1 MFDFF
6 DDSCG
11 CRGVDLGNKAAKG
24 QDYSETQRYEAALD
38 VDQQA
43 ALAGAWH
50 NLGGFSGGTVLGKN
64 RSPAASFSDL

>member
-38 VDQQA
+38 GPA
-43 ALAGAWH
+43 
-50 NLGGFSGGTVLGKN
+50 SSTC
-64 RSPAASFSDL
+64 RSMAQPGRF